1 MIEIPEAQTLAKQ
14 SNQFL
19 TGRTMTKVE
28 ANHTPV
34 SYTHLDVYKRQRLN
48 DVGRILVFVLEVNIE
63 GSSKYFAGLAL

>member
-28 ANHTPV
+28 ANHTPTD
-34 SYTHLDVYKRQRLN
+34 SRGTPA
-48 DVGRILVFVLEVNIE
+48 ILHSILKF
-63 GSSKYFAGLAL
+63 